1 MHEAVMKYLPSSPSR
16 HRLAVLVAAFGLAL
30 LAMPAA
36 HAFTIDDHSNTNSDG
51 TARYTDPD
59 ERFSGSGNGQTT
71 IQQGN
76 ATLRFGGQPSFDQR
90 YNPNQTFDPNARS
103 GDDR

>member
-1 MHEAVMKYLPSSPSR
+1 MHEAVMKLLSPSPAS

-36 HAFTIDDHSNTNSDG
+36 HAFTIDDKSNTNSDG

-59 ERFSGSGNGQTT
+59 ERFSGSGNGQNTL
-71 IQQGN
+71 QQGN
-76 ATLRFGGQPSFDQR
+76 ATLRFGSQPSFDQR
-90 YNPNQTFDPNARS
+90 YNPNQMFDPNPRP